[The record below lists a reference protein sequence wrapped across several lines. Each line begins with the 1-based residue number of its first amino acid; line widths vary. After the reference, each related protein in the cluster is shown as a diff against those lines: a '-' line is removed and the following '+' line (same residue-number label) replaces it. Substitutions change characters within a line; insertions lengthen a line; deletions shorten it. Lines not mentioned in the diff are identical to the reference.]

1 MLYVQMYTLTV
12 SAMAAILLIITIFLQ
27 LFECTIPQPLG
38 MLEAFVYEEEEYP
51 VVCFGVK
58 ET

>member
-1 MLYVQMYTLTV
+1 MVCTV
-12 SAMAAILLIITIFLQ
+12 SLYNAMQDAIFNLLSLQ
-27 LFECTIPQPLG
+27 LFECTVPQPLG

>member
-1 MLYVQMYTLTV
+1 MIVHM
-12 SAMAAILLIITIFLQ
+12 ILIITHITVYQFYLFQ